1 MIVILLFKNSAD
13 CFSLSGCAPIP
24 IRKPSAYCRR
34 GGGRAFTGYAVSNPD
49 KLVGGWDVTFST
61 S

>member
-13 CFSLSGCAPIP
+13 CFSLFGCAPIP

-34 GGGRAFTGYAVSNPD
+34 GGGRAFIGYAVSYPD
-49 KLVGGWDVTFST
+49 ELVGGWVATSST